1 MARASR
7 ESLRTGVA
15 AVKGGAMAVWDS
27 WGAGVARTAVAG
39 NGSRVCTLNGADRA
53 PRRFC
58 PDADPFESEVCNV
71 PSKFAPSDLST
82 LDINQEDFL
91 SIFSL

>member
-1 MARASR
+1 MVRASR
-7 ESLRTGVA
+7 EPLRTGVA

-58 PDADPFESEVCNV
+58 PDADPFESESS
-71 PSKFAPSDLST
+71 PETRRLR
-82 LDINQEDFL
+82 EGR
-91 SIFSL
+91 